1 MQDLEKLREIEA
13 LGQEDEEE
21 APSPEEIPSKGG
33 FAPIFRRCCACHL
46 AGLLCLKAMD
56 SPFYE
61 AFSEWYHQE
70 ASQEIQLPSWETPA
84 PSASPAPSPSRR
96 PAWRL

>member
-13 LGQEDEEE
+13 LGREDGEE

-33 FAPIFRRCCACHL
+33 FAPIFQAVLCLAIL

-61 AFSEWYHQE
+61 AFSEWYHQRFSCP
-70 ASQEIQLPSWETPA
+70 AGRHLPHP
-84 PSASPAPSPSRR
+84 PRLRR
-96 PAWRL
+96 RPPRWPAWRL

>member
-33 FAPIFRRCCACHL
+33 FAPI
-46 AGLLCLKAMD
+46 D
-56 SPFYE
+56 DP
-61 AFSEWYHQE
+61 
-70 ASQEIQLPSWETPA
+70 TV
-84 PSASPAPSPSRR
+84 
-96 PAWRL
+96 

>member
-1 MQDLEKLREIEA
+1 MGR
-13 LGQEDEEE
+13 EDEEE

-33 FAPIFRRCCACHL
+33 FAPIFQAVLCL
-46 AGLLCLKAMD
+46 AILAVLLCLKAMD

-61 AFSEWYHQE
+61 TFSEWYHQE

-84 PSASPAPSPSRR
+84 PSASPVPSPSPVASLAPIGEDASLQRI
-96 PAWRL
+96 

>member
-33 FAPIFRRCCACHL
+33 FAPHFFRRCCAW
-46 AGLLCLKAMD
+46 
-56 SPFYE
+56 PF
-61 AFSEWYHQE
+61 
-70 ASQEIQLPSWETPA
+70 
-84 PSASPAPSPSRR
+84 
-96 PAWRL
+96 WRGSSV